1 MLFKFIKTL
10 TIPLILVS
18 LAVQASPL
26 RQRRVVIHVNS
37 PDVIWKN
44 SELDKKM
51 EIALSRSEE
60 FSVILSNNQTN
71 QPRFPKDH
79 YNLENLINWGAELG
93 GQYLLVVDIFD
104 ERIERN
110 KIFSIP
116 LIMQRYK
123 TSGIIEG
130 EIRFIDIA
138 RNKLLN
144 ASPLYVE
151 IDGPARLQAWVDDDI
166 NDADLHI
173 KPSGKIAFLNSLE
186 QETALELVKIIKKFT
201 NSRN

>member
-10 TIPLILVS
+10 TIPLMLVS
-18 LAVQASPL
+18 LATQASPL

-37 PDVIWKN
+37 PYVIWKN

-186 QETALELVKIIKKFT
+186 QETALELVKIIKKLT

>member
-1 MLFKFIKTL
+1 M
-10 TIPLILVS
+10 
-18 LAVQASPL
+18 
-26 RQRRVVIHVNS
+26 RQRKVVIHVNS

-60 FSVILSNNQTN
+60 FSVILSSNQTN

-93 GQYLLVVDIFD
+93 GQYLLVVDISD

-173 KPSGKIAFLNSLE
+173 KSSGKIAFLNSLE
-186 QETALELVKIIKKFT
+186 QETALELVKIIKKLT